1 MSIASQCPG
10 CSRKFSAPEQ
20 LLGKSVRCPQCNHQ
34 FVVQAE
40 PSAAITSAAP
50 DPMPAPPGPSVTDAP
65 ETPAPR
71 SKRGLVIGLGAAAAA
86 LVAFTCLGGG
96 GYLVYALLFRGPT
109 ADWKEFASN
118 EGNFTV
124 LLPPNPAQKEQPDP
138 KINYKIRAVS
148 AEPAKATN
156 YSVQYFDIADKPIN
170 NHLYFAWLKNH
181 LLAGGGK
188 LARENEVNL
197 ESYPGRELIV
207 ELPNDEV
214 LVRRVYLA
222 DARVFFLTAQY
233 PKGKSAGAAQKFFE
247 SFKIT
252 SAPKTVAAAA
262 PPPPAQATPPQ
273 PTNPIRLP
281 PIILPPA
288 TTQPMPPVTASFPVK
303 AEEQAL
309 VDAFNRFRQA
319 EKVGVVKPMK
329 ELFDAARIESEEKA
343 GLRPAGKQA
352 EFKFSTFRLGVPV
365 RGTVSAQQVVSHMA
379 AARSLRNQAVE
390 PDYENIGVGISTG
403 KDGVTQY
410 TIILGGKPR

>member
-34 FVVQAE
+34 FVVQAG
-40 PSAAITSAAP
+40 PSAAITSSG
-50 DPMPAPPGPSVTDAP
+50 PAPVPEPSATDAP

-71 SKRGLVIGLGAAAAA
+71 SKRGLLVGIGAAVAA

-109 ADWKEFASN
+109 ADWKEFASTD
-118 EGNFTV
+118 GGFTV

-148 AEPAKATN
+148 AEPAKAQN
-156 YSVQYFDIADKPIN
+156 YSVQYFDLADKPIN

-197 ESYPGRELIV
+197 ESYPGREMIV
-207 ELPNDEV
+207 EMPNDEV

-222 DARVFFLTAQY
+222 EARVFFLTAQY
-233 PKGKSAGAAQKFFE
+233 PKGKSPAAAQKFFE

-252 SAPKTVAAAA
+252 SAPKTTVAVAP
-262 PPPPAQATPPQ
+262 PPPPAQPTMPQ
-273 PTNPIRLP
+273 ATNPIRLP
-281 PIILPPA
+281 PIVLPPA
-288 TTQPMPPVTASFPVK
+288 TTQPTPPVVTAPFPVK
-303 AEEQAL
+303 PEELAL
-309 VDAFNRFRQA
+309 VEALNRLRQE
-319 EKVGVVKPMK
+319 EKVGAVKPMK
-329 ELFDAARIESEEKA
+329 ELFDVARIEAEEKA

-365 RGTVSAQQVVSHMA
+365 RGMVSAQQVIEHLA
-379 AARSLRNQAVE
+379 AARTLRNQAVE
-390 PDYENIGVGISTG
+390 PEYENIGVGFSTG

-410 TIILGGKPR
+410 IIILGGKPR